1 MRVPTRF
8 AEDALMST
16 IPDLCHTLQ
25 ALLIQDADRL
35 GRASGFIQRQR
46 KLSGASFVQSLVFGW
61 QANPQA
67 SLEELCQSAAVCGV
81 KISPQGLQERLNS
94 PQAAQFLQQML
105 EQSLTYLV
113 TSTGEV
119 PLCLNQFSGVYLQDS
134 TTIGLPASLGNLWR
148 GNGNQNSKS
157 AGLKVQT
164 VFNYQN
170 GYLQL
175 GLAQAAAHDCPL
187 QTVDFPA
194 GSLRL
199 ADVGYFKV
207 KVFEELNRRTV
218 WWLTRLPARTG
229 IWVNDRVVN
238 LATWLTEHCPLEC
251 LDVEVELT
259 AQRLRCRLIAQRVP
273 AEVARRRRERVR
285 AEAADRPSKL
295 RPETLALADWTVMVT
310 NLPADYLSPADAL
323 VLLRLRWQIELLFK
337 LWKQTFALATWRT
350 KLPWQILTEVFAK
363 LLLAVVQHWIL
374 LLGCWGER
382 DRSLVKAARI
392 LRTQAFDLAAALT
405 NFASLVLT
413 LQTLLP
419 VLARCAVHK
428 RKTRPATFQLLER
441 VLA

>member
-1 MRVPTRF
+1 
-8 AEDALMST
+8 MST
-16 IPDLCHTLQ
+16 ILDLCHTLQ

-35 GRASGFIQRQR
+35 GRTSGFIQRQR
-46 KLSGASFVQSLVFGW
+46 KWSGASFVQSLIFGW
-61 QANPQA
+61 QAHPQA

-105 EQSLTYLV
+105 ERSLTYLV
-113 TSTGEV
+113 TSTSETS
-119 PLCLNQFSGVYLQDS
+119 LCLKQFSGVYLQDS
-134 TTIGLPASLGNLWR
+134 TTIGLPASFASLWR

-164 VFNYQN
+164 VLNYQN
-170 GYLQL
+170 GHLQL
-175 GLAQAAAHDCPL
+175 RLAQAAAHDCPL
-187 QTVDFPA
+187 QTVDLPP

-218 WWLTRLPARTG
+218 WWLTRLPARVG

-238 LATWLTEHCPLEC
+238 LATWLTEHCPDEG
-251 LDVEVELT
+251 LDVEVELS
-259 AQRLRCRLIAQRVP
+259 AQRFRCRLIVQRVP
-273 AEVARRRRERVR
+273 AEVAARRREHAR

-295 RPETLALADWTVMVT
+295 RPETLTLCDWTVMVT
-310 NLPADYLSPADAL
+310 NLPLEQLAPAEAL

-337 LWKQTFALATWRT
+337 LWKQSFALTTWRT

-363 LLLAVVQHWIL
+363 LLLALVQHWIL
-374 LLGCWGER
+374 LLGCWGEH

-392 LRTQAFDLAAALT
+392 LREQAFDLAAVLT
-405 NFASLVLT
+405 YFPSLVLT
-413 LQTLLP
+413 LQTILP
-419 VLARCAVHK
+419 ALACCSVHK